1 MAIFDQRQ
9 HMTFGSDLFR
19 MITAMQEMQIRK
31 EDLKMRQQEHK
42 LKVEETEFAAANRQG
57 AMHQILQ
64 MPGALDNVS
73 QGAAAQIADASQPA
87 AVPTA
92 QVTREAAT
100 GALQSGNFAEAA
112 VAAQYLGLP
121 PDIPLAIQ
129 KEERKTNARRGLEV
143 MLGDEGSH
151 FLDAIFLAEQG
162 GSPALAQVFTNK
174 YFDANPSAIQ
184 KLQRTQMELD
194 IERTQATIKK
204 IFADLNMLPLDYE
217 IRLNQ
222 LDLAKTQAERDR
234 MRLGMEIELFPLQVE
249 AARVDLTSRQL
260 ANDLSRALNPLRVT
274 GAQNQLILE
283 KYTIEERAYISEER
297 TKALAGQTEPQIAL
311 RGLLVHSNMGFT
323 AEEADAMVRGMDRQT
338 AARTMLAIGELQHA
352 DQQTRRRMTF
362 ELFRE
367 FAMPHFDAMEGW
379 SPPAITDPQQLARI
393 IGVVSGDML
402 PIEETAA
409 MGMGVMYSFIAG
421 GENPADP
428 AVVNA
433 TVEEV
438 VGSLNAVLV
447 GVGEGQIPANALSP
461 VEEAELRKAIEL
473 ASQEDTVTEAYEV
486 MFRHMTVSP
495 KLKAMRERLNAIDAG
510 IYLKTVMSENMY
522 QRQIEEAMPP
532 EALANPRTLEGTP
545 E

>member
-42 LKVEETEFAAANRQG
+42 LNVEKSEFEASNRQG

-129 KEERKTNARRGLEV
+129 REERKKQARNRIEV
-143 MLGDEGSH
+143 MLGDEGSPA
-151 FLDAIFLAEQG
+151 LGAIMDAGEV
-162 GSPALAQVFTNK
+162 SPALAQVLATK
-174 YFDANPSAIQ
+174 YFDDNPTATQ
-184 KLQRTQMELD
+184 RLQRTQMELD
-194 IERTQATIKK
+194 IERTQATIGK
-204 IFADLNMLPLDYE
+204 ILLDIKMAPLDYE
-217 IRLNQ
+217 LRSAQ

-234 MRLGMEIELFPLQVE
+234 IRMGMEIEMFPLQVE
-249 AARVDLTSRQL
+249 AARVDLSSRQL
-260 ANDLSRALNPLRVT
+260 ANDLSRELNPLRVT
-274 GAQNQLILE
+274 GAQNALILE
-283 KYTIEERAYISEER
+283 KYSIEERAFISEER
-297 TKALAGQTEPQIAL
+297 TKALNGETEPQIAL
-311 RGLLVHSNMGFT
+311 RSLLVHSDMGFT
-323 AEEADAMVRGMDRQT
+323 EEEADAMVRGMDRQT

-367 FAMPHFDAMEGW
+367 FAMPHQDAFGEW
-379 SPPAITDPQQLARI
+379 QPPVVSDPQQLARI
-393 IGVVSGDML
+393 IGTISGEML
-402 PIEETAA
+402 PTEETAA
-409 MGMGVMYSFIAG
+409 MGIGIMYSFIAG

-433 TVEEV
+433 TVDEV
-438 VGSLNAVLV
+438 VGSLNATL
-447 GVGEGQIPANALSP
+447 VGEGLGSIPANAVTP

-473 ASQEDTVTEAYEV
+473 ASEEGTLAEAYEV
-486 MFRHMTVSP
+486 MFRAITVSP

-522 QRQIEEAMPP
+522 QRQIEEVMPP

>member
-9 HMTFGSDLFR
+9 SMTFGSDLFR

-100 GALQSGNFAEAA
+100 GALQSGNFADAA

-129 KEERKTNARRGLEV
+129 KEERKTNARKGLEV

-194 IERTQATIKK
+194 IERTQATIGK
-204 IFADLNMLPLDYE
+204 ILLDIQMAPLDYE
-217 IRLNQ
+217 LRSAQ

-234 MRLGMEIELFPLQVE
+234 IRMGMEIEMFPLQVE
-249 AARVDLTSRQL
+249 AARVDLSTRQL
-260 ANDLSRALNPLRVT
+260 ANDLSRELNPLRVT

-283 KYTIEERAYISEER
+283 KYSIEERAFISEER
-297 TKALAGQTEPQIAL
+297 DKALNGETEPQIAL
-311 RGLLVHSNMGFT
+311 RGLLVHSDMGFT
-323 AEEADAMVRGMDRQT
+323 PEEADAMVRGMDRQT

-367 FAMPHFDAMEGW
+367 FAMPHQDAFGEW
-379 SPPAITDPQQLARI
+379 QPPVVSDPQQLARI
-393 IGVVSGDML
+393 IGTVSGEML
-402 PIEETAA
+402 PTEETAA
-409 MGMGVMYSFIAG
+409 IGIGIMYSFIAG

-433 TVEEV
+433 TVDELI
-438 VGSLNAVLV
+438 GSLNATLV
-447 GVGEGQIPANALSP
+447 GSGQGQIPANAVTP
-461 VEEAELRKAIEL
+461 VEEAEIRKAIEL
-473 ASQEDTVTEAYEV
+473 ASEEGTLAEAYEV
-486 MFRHMTVSP
+486 MFRAITVSP

-522 QRQIEEAMPP
+522 QRQIEEVMPP
-532 EALANPRTLEGTP
+532 GALANPRTLEGTP